1 MWDVPVCFG
10 ESDAALRV
18 REIAVWKLPETTKE
32 RAVILG
38 QIAVFVFLFL
48 FFIGGT
54 ERTLTQDALLVWQQQ
69 GGTSQTLIQEV
80 EDYLSMSH
88 ETVAS
93 PIWITDGDAWD
104 DFWLYVQMS
113 DGSWWR
119 LSGDIFTWKWN
130 TQFRVID
137 RELLSEAPDL
147 TGAVRIA

>member
-1 MWDVPVCFG
+1 MK
-10 ESDAALRV
+10 
-18 REIAVWKLPETTKE
+18 EIVDWKLPETTKE

-38 QIAVFVFLFL
+38 QIALFGFLFL

-69 GGTSQTLIQEV
+69 GGTSQTLLQEV
-80 EDYLSMSH
+80 EDNIQDFYLPMAH
-88 ETVAS
+88 ETVDS

-119 LSGDIFTWKWN
+119 LSGDIINWKGSA
-130 TQFRVID
+130 QLHIID
-137 RELLSEAPDL
+137 RELLAEAPDL
-147 TGAVRIA
+147 TGAARIT